1 MDDDFNQWLEELEQH
16 EQPQASDIGD
26 HECDSCGS

>member
-1 MDDDFNQWLEELEQH
+1 MDNDFNQWLEELEQQ
-16 EQPQASDIGD
+16 EQPQACDISD